1 MEGKEFSVIL
11 PIPKKPIVLMMM
23 VLLPIAAATGT
34 FVWVSSQIG
43 ELTEAVQHV
52 EERFNED
59 DERWDRFDE
68 EIPRL
73 DEFEKRFEDLEGD
86 LVFRDKNGG
95 GCRFVIL
102 GLCILHN

>member
-1 MEGKEFSVIL
+1 MRLSKRAL
-11 PIPKKPIVLMMM
+11 ALLMMG
-23 VLLPIAAATGT
+23 LPIAAVTGT

-43 ELTEAVQHV
+43 NLTEAVRHV
-52 EERFNED
+52 EERFDED

-95 GCRFVIL
+95 GCRLVIL
-102 GLCILHN
+102 GRCIIHN